1 MMGRVRAINLTVS
14 IGLSCAPHRSIN
26 SNKTHAAVVVYMC
39 VCVCDV
45 PEWFY
50 DGLCGVVSGSVVGQ
64 RLAEHPKVRKLGF
77 TGSTPV
83 GKTIMGTYVT
93 AVVHI

>member
-1 MMGRVRAINLTVS
+1 M
-14 IGLSCAPHRSIN
+14 
-26 SNKTHAAVVVYMC
+26 
-39 VCVCDV
+39 
-45 PEWFY
+45 
-50 DGLCGVVSGSVVGQ
+50 VSGSVVGQ

-93 AVVHI
+93 TVVHI